1 MIYKVTKDLKNITE
15 IKEDSFINL
24 NIWERNHIE
33 EWVRKV
39 PSILGEELLVLSIE
53 FDRFV
58 NSSDRLDVLA
68 VDKYGN
74 LVVIELKRDLYAGY
88 ADLQSL
94 RYAAM
99 VSTMTIDKILPY
111 YINYQKIKCG
121 IETANESNSRE
132 NIENFIKNEEFI
144 DFGNKPRIILVSEDF
159 SPEITTTVLWL
170 RQSNIDV
177 SCIKI
182 IPHKIDDDIIIVSN
196 KIIPLQ
202 EAKQYLVEI
211 KEKEQSQESVKRN
224 RTKTMKILLENGII
238 KEGDLIYLKANLPY
252 NIQFIEND
260 PYFIAKITG
269 KQGQSNAILWQF
281 DNKEYSISNLTY
293 QIFKEKHPNGGDPGG
308 INGNWH
314 WVNKDGMNLW
324 DLAES
329 VNNDAIA

>member
-39 PSILGEELLVLSIE
+39 PSILGEDLLVLSIE
-53 FDRFV
+53 FDRFI

-68 VDKYGN
+68 LDKSGN

-99 VSTMTIDKILPY
+99 VSTMTIEKVLPY
-111 YINYQKIKCG
+111 YVYYLTNKCG
-121 IETANESNSRE
+121 NESANESNSRD
-132 NIENFIKNEEFI
+132 NIVNFIKNDEFI

-170 RQSNIDV
+170 RQSNIDI

-202 EAKQYLVEI
+202 ETKQYLVEI

-224 RTKTMKILLENGII
+224 RPKTMKILLENEIL
-238 KEGDLIYLKANLPY
+238 KEGDLIFLKANLPHY
-252 NIQFIEND
+252 IQFAEND

-269 KQGQSNAILWQF
+269 KQGQSNAIQWEK
-281 DNKEYSISNLTY
+281 DKTEYSISNLTY
-293 QIFKEKHPNGGDPGG
+293 QIFKEKHPNGAEPSS

-314 WVNKDGMNLW
+314 WVNKDGINLW
-324 DLAES
+324 DLAEA